1 MIINRYPDLERLRSG
16 NAVGHQ
22 RSGRLGEERRV
33 GERSSQSRC
42 GERGSQNGRGEDGCS
57 ENGRGLLDDDL
68 VGVLSGSHDALED
81 VLLLTDGDG
90 VGQLTVYHGLNLVDL
105 ATDDSLLDD
114 GSHLHN
120 ASTVGGGS
128 LGHVLLDVVDDGLI
142 DLTVDDGLDLK
153 NAIGPDG
160 LDDLSG
166 LDDGLGGH
174 GGRDL
179 AHLHRLLEGLD
190 LLNLLDLLKADGD
203 ERRRDDALA
212 AALAYSVVVSA
223 LDLASC
229 DGRGVDGEE
238 ALLLERKSLLNA
250 KRHLL
255 ENGKALLER
264 ETLLE
269 GKALLNGVKA
279 LLEREALLLGDEALG
294 KHALR
299 RERQV
304 HVLGVERLVVD
315 VGVVSLEHDGN
326 C

>member
-1 MIINRYPDLERLRSG
+1 LVRSEG
-16 NAVGHQ
+16 LARGAP
-22 RSGRLGEERRV
+22 RAGAASGAPKTGAARTGAART
-33 GERSSQSRC
+33 G
-42 GERGSQNGRGEDGCS
+42 
-57 ENGRGLLDDDL
+57 GLLDDDL

-190 LLNLLDLLKADGD
+190 LLNLLDLLEADGD

-212 AALAYSVVVSA
+212 AALAHSVVVSA

-264 ETLLE
+264 EALLE
-269 GKALLNGVKA
+269 GKALLNGVKTLLERKALLERESLLNGVKA

-299 RERQV
+299 GERQV